1 MKKNI
6 FVFTL
11 LLLTLTVC
19 GQGICFQDLTIEQAV
34 EQAKKENKHVFID
47 FYTDWCGPCKLMA
60 AQVFPMKE
68 MGDYFNPKY
77 ICIKQNAGKG
87 GDGEKSAEKFGV
99 KAYPTFVILDGN
111 GELVHMFAGGV
122 PDVSFIDK
130 VEEAFQPDKAFGAL
144 KKRYDAGERTPKFVA
159 SYLEALQNTHTAAN
173 INDLVEEFYKSTN
186 TEDKICA
193 ECLFLFDSYA
203 RVGSE
208 KDEFLTEHRDRFREV
223 AGREQVDDIFKRKYV
238 AYYGQVI
245 LGYDRTT
252 NQETL
257 EKTNEKFASLGLP
270 VNPLYSL
277 LQAAAAAKLNG
288 KGATE
293 LYETTKTVA
302 TKMETKD
309 LDMYL
314 YYTIIGLK
322 DLFNDTQK
330 EDLLA
335 LMNSESTKG
344 YVKRS
349 IK

>member
-1 MKKNI
+1 
-6 FVFTL
+6 
-11 LLLTLTVC
+11 
-19 GQGICFQDLTIEQAV
+19 
-34 EQAKKENKHVFID
+34 
-47 FYTDWCGPCKLMA
+47 MA

-77 ICIKQNAGKG
+77 ISIKQNAGKG

-270 VNPLYSL
+270 ANPLYSL

-309 LDMYL
+309 LDMYI

>member
-77 ICIKQNAGKG
+77 ISIKQNAGKG

-252 NQETL
+252 NQET
-257 EKTNEKFASLGLP
+257 
-270 VNPLYSL
+270 
-277 LQAAAAAKLNG
+277 Q
-288 KGATE
+288 
-293 LYETTKTVA
+293 
-302 TKMETKD
+302 
-309 LDMYL
+309 
-314 YYTIIGLK
+314 IGR
-322 DLFNDTQK
+322 
-330 EDLLA
+330 A
-335 LMNSESTKG
+335 H
-344 YVKRS
+344 V
-349 IK
+349 

>member
-77 ICIKQNAGKG
+77 ISIKQNAGKG

-130 VEEAFQPDKAFGAL
+130 VEVAFQPD
-144 KKRYDAGERTPKFVA
+144 
-159 SYLEALQNTHTAAN
+159 
-173 INDLVEEFYKSTN
+173 
-186 TEDKICA
+186 
-193 ECLFLFDSYA
+193 
-203 RVGSE
+203 
-208 KDEFLTEHRDRFREV
+208 
-223 AGREQVDDIFKRKYV
+223 
-238 AYYGQVI
+238 
-245 LGYDRTT
+245 
-252 NQETL
+252 
-257 EKTNEKFASLGLP
+257 
-270 VNPLYSL
+270 
-277 LQAAAAAKLNG
+277 
-288 KGATE
+288 
-293 LYETTKTVA
+293 
-302 TKMETKD
+302 
-309 LDMYL
+309 
-314 YYTIIGLK
+314 
-322 DLFNDTQK
+322 
-330 EDLLA
+330 
-335 LMNSESTKG
+335 
-344 YVKRS
+344 
-349 IK
+349 